1 LGAFRVREVTL
12 LAGFLAALLNI
23 MLKKVKAAAALTQR
37 TPYCYQTSMIH
48 VDIWNAGC

>member
-1 LGAFRVREVTL
+1 MGAFRVREVTL

-37 TPYCYQTSMIH
+37 CYQTSMTH
-48 VDIWNAGC
+48 VDIWSAGC